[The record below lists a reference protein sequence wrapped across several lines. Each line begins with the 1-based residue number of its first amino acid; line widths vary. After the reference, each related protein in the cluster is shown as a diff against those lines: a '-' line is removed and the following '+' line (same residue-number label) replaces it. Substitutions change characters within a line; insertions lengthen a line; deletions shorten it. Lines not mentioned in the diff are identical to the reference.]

1 LNNLEHSQRIQ
12 GWIAVE
18 GSAHVGGFG
27 DVGGVGYTDKFKA
40 LLRNCDG
47 RSGTGHIAA
56 KYSRAGEERN
66 VSLVPGCPI

>member
-1 LNNLEHSQRIQ
+1 
-12 GWIAVE
+12 
-18 GSAHVGGFG
+18 
-27 DVGGVGYTDKFKA
+27 